1 MNWGHM
7 KKAAFII
14 SIFMLLM
21 SFSVYALGVH
31 AADNSFL
38 DIRNKFFEESKEI
51 KALLPSSKDALLLS
65 SMWDTCLLTMSELD
79 AYFHM
84 LGIFNTIKEKDLSE
98 DAVNYLAK
106 WLTEIKRNN
115 ELNIGI
121 LNSGSYSFEP
131 GTRVHIEGLKS
142 YLDELNKRIDTE
154 LDKISILNKSIRRKK
169 K

>member
-1 MNWGHM
+1 M
-7 KKAAFII
+7 KKTAFIL
-14 SIFMLLM
+14 SIFLFLT
-21 SFSVYALGVH
+21 SLSAYGL
-31 AADNSFL
+31 DNSFL

-51 KALLPSSKDALLLS
+51 KSLLTSSKDAILLS

-121 LNSGSYSFEP
+121 LNSGSYSLEP

-142 YLDELNKRIDTE
+142 YLNELNKRIYSE
-154 LDKISILNKSIRRKK
+154 LDKISILNKSIRHKK